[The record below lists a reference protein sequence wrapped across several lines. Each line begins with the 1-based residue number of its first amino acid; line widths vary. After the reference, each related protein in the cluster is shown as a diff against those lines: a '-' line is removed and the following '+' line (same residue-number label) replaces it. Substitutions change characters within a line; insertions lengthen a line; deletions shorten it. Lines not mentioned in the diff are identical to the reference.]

1 VRQVTVV
8 VLLAL
13 IAAQTVG
20 AQVVRGVVTE
30 RVSAQPV
37 AGVLISVASVPDSLR
52 PGGIRHT
59 LTNVRG
65 EYTMTLPQP
74 GTYLISAKRIGAVRY
89 SSAPFSL
96 AAGESRRLNIT
107 IAALESRLPVVKV
120 SVSTLCIPRQDQLG
134 VFVALWDEART
145 ALLATEV
152 TREENLVSGWL
163 SRYVRSLE
171 PRSLRIL
178 QDQHSVAEGRFDRPI
193 RSISGDS
200 LARVGFWR
208 KQDKDTIV
216 FHGPDAEALLSDAFK
231 QGHCFEVVQGSGSR
245 RGFLGITFR
254 PRTSRITGGINGTLW
269 LDAGNFELRFVEFR
283 YTNLITIPSNPH
295 LGGEVHFLRLGSGA
309 WLVRRWLVRMP
320 QFPDV
325 QPVSVTRGGVTSSG
339 QQAYIYRII
348 EEGGSLFTPGLR
360 SWETPGTISG
370 TVLDSTGRASLGG
383 AVVSLSGTPYSVEVD
398 SAGRFR
404 FDSIPPG
411 AYTLLASQR
420 GYADLGQLA
429 DDEPLNLS
437 AGQTYRANL
446 RAIGTAELLS
456 ILCDGKKIAPP
467 LATLRVTATHADSG
481 GPLPR
486 LRVWLR
492 WLDPDQSLSE
502 NLTPGEI
509 QGLVGGSA
517 PGTLRLLGVQAM
529 TDQSGGV
536 TFCGVPSGVQLEF
549 VMLRGD
555 DDDTQLAAARFVR
568 VTSWIL
574 KPGEIASRAISVRP
588 PR

>member
-1 VRQVTVV
+1 MRW
-8 VLLAL
+8 
-13 IAAQTVG
+13 IAALVALTAVCSRIAD
-20 AQVVRGVVTE
+20 AQVIRGVVIE
-30 RVSAQPV
+30 RVSGQPLR
-37 AGVLISVASVPDSLR
+37 GVLVSVSSVPDSLR

-65 EYTMTLPQP
+65 EYAMTLARP
-74 GTYLISAKRIGAVRY
+74 GTYVVSAKRIGAARF

-96 AAGESRRLNIT
+96 ATSETRRMDIT
-107 IAALESRLPVVKV
+107 LAALESRLPVVKV
-120 SVSTLCIPRQDQLG
+120 SVSTLCIPKPDQLG
-134 VFVALWDEART
+134 TFVALWDEART
-145 ALLATEV
+145 ALLASEV
-152 TREENLVSGWL
+152 TRDEHLVSGWL

-178 QDQHSVAEGRFDRPI
+178 QDQRSVAEGRFDRPI

-208 KQDKDTIV
+208 KQDKDTMV

-245 RGFLGITFR
+245 RGFLGIAFR
-254 PRTSRITGGINGTLW
+254 PRTNRITGGIAGTLW

-283 YTNLITIPSNPH
+283 YTNLITVPSNPH
-295 LGGEVHFLRLGSGA
+295 LGGEVHFLRLESGA

-320 QFPDV
+320 QFADV
-325 QPVSVTRGGVTSSG
+325 RPVSMMRAGNTASDRK
-339 QQAYIYRII
+339 AYVYRII
-348 EEGGSLFTPGLR
+348 EEGGALFTPGLR

-370 TVLDSTGRASLGG
+370 TVMDSTGGKPLTG
-383 AVVSLSGTPYSVEVD
+383 ALVSLSGTPYSAEVD

-420 GYADLGQLA
+420 AYADLGQLA

-446 RAIGTAELLS
+446 RAIGTAELLA
-456 ILCDGKKIAPP
+456 ILCDGKKVTPP
-467 LATLRVTATHADSG
+467 LATLRVQATHADSG

-486 LRVWLR
+486 LMLWLR
-492 WLDPDQSLSE
+492 WPDPEQKEPDVLI
-502 NLTPGEI
+502 TPE
-509 QGLVGGSA
+509 VE
-517 PGTLRLLGVQAM
+517 RKLLGIQSM
-529 TDQSGGV
+529 TDEVGAA
-536 TFCGVPSGVQLEF
+536 TFCGVPAGAKLEL
-549 VMLRGD
+549 VMPRVD
-555 DDDTQLAAARFVR
+555 DDPEVPQGARFVR
-568 VTSWIL
+568 VTGFVL
-574 KPGEIASRAISVRP
+574 TPGEIASRTISVRP
-588 PR
+588 PK